1 MSVVLD
7 WQERTPG
14 LPPGG
19 LVAVGPLARALL
31 RELAHRDAAALQGLS
46 LVATRD
52 MLVLLGDAGKLPWL
66 DGVRYCAPDP
76 DVPMLWMPTHLQSV
90 LPPDLVQ
97 GAMQRRAPHACW
109 LLWHSPELALP
120 LEGARPVDAAL
131 LAWLEQ
137 ELD

>member
-1 MSVVLD
+1 MSAMLD

-14 LPPGG
+14 LPPEG
-19 LVAVGPLARALL
+19 LVAVGPLARTLL
-31 RELAHRDAAALQGLS
+31 SELGRRDTAALQGLS

-52 MLVLLGDAGKLPWL
+52 MLVLLGDGGKLPWL

-76 DVPMLWMPTHLQSV
+76 DVPALWMPTHLQTV
-90 LPPDLVQ
+90 LPPDLVH
-97 GAMQRRAPHACW
+97 GAMLRRASHARL
-109 LLWHSPELALP
+109 LLWNAPELALP
-120 LEGARPVDAAL
+120 LDGARPVDAAL

>member
-1 MSVVLD
+1 MLD

-14 LPPGG
+14 LMPGG
-19 LVAVGPLARALL
+19 LVAMGPLARALL
-31 RELAHRDAAALQGLS
+31 RELGQRDTAALDGLS

-52 MLVLLGDAGKLPWL
+52 MLVLLGDADKLPWL

-76 DVPMLWMPTHLQSV
+76 DVPALWMPTHLQTV

-97 GAMQRRAPHACW
+97 GAMLRRAPHARL
-109 LLWHSPELALP
+109 LLWHAPQLALP
-120 LEGARPVDAAL
+120 LDGARAVDAAL

>member
-1 MSVVLD
+1 MSAMLD

-14 LPPGG
+14 LMPGG
-19 LVAVGPLARALL
+19 LVAMGPLARALL
-31 RELAHRDAAALQGLS
+31 RELGLRDAAALDGLS

-76 DVPMLWMPTHLQSV
+76 DVPALWMPTHLQTV
-90 LPPDLVQ
+90 LPPDLVH
-97 GAMQRRAPHACW
+97 GAMLRRAPHARL
-109 LLWHSPELALP
+109 LLWHAPQLALP
-120 LEGARPVDAAL
+120 LDGARAVDTAL

>member
-1 MSVVLD
+1 MSAMLE
-7 WQERTPG
+7 WKERTPG

-19 LVAVGPLARALL
+19 LVAIGPLARALL
-31 RELAHRDAAALQGLS
+31 RELGQRDAAALQGLV
-46 LVATRD
+46 LAATRD

-76 DVPMLWMPTHLQSV
+76 DVPALWVPTHLQTI
-90 LPPDLVQ
+90 LPADLVQ
-97 GAMQRRAPHACW
+97 GAMQRRAPHARL
-109 LLWHSPELALP
+109 LLWHAPELALP
-120 LEGARPVDAAL
+120 LDGARPVDAAL